1 MAVTPW
7 GPNAGGVTF
16 EVTDGLGLFGDQST
30 VKIITPENPAGT
42 TTGQFPS
49 ANVITG
55 SGNAVNIAA
64 ALVGPTY
71 AVVPGATA
79 AITIVASVAT
89 LSPTTIHV
97 GGTATFTSAVSLL
110 GGNVQLNVE
119 GGDVT
124 AVGGSGAINALS
136 SVTVNLTDGGKFS
149 NAPGL
154 LSALSGTTINYGPG
168 GGTFVANGNGSLI
181 DLSATTIN
189 GFAQGSGKN
198 HLEFQNTSA
207 AAAKYEVINSGGSQT
222 IKVYDANGQVIAQ
235 TNIAG
240 NALNPGMYTPGDPGP
255 LTITGSGNTL
265 TVTDQAVVCFLAG
278 TLIRTAAGE
287 IAIEDIRI
295 GDEVFV
301 SIDGRDE
308 LRPVTWIG
316 SGHVLSNPNRPLDFG
331 GYPVRILKD
340 AIAEGV
346 PYQDL
351 LVTAEHSF
359 FFEGRLVPIR
369 MLVNGRSIFYD
380 RSFQTYTYY
389 HVELAD
395 HAIIHANGML
405 SESYLDTGNRK
416 NFVQQ
421 HGVVPFPGKAKDWAV
436 DAAAPLC
443 VDRAFVEPIFRAI
456 EARAALRGDALQSR
470 PAELTGEADLHLVT
484 ESGRI
489 IRQAREA
496 DGMALFMIPSNV
508 RSVRIVS
515 RASRPA
521 DTIGPYVD
529 DRRFL
534 GVLVG
539 QVVLQDG
546 NLRREIDTHLTNAPL
561 RGWSVPE
568 GRQRWTTGDA
578 VLPLGERAPNAIAM
592 LGLQILAAGPYV
604 VEADAAEHA
613 ALNG

>member
-1 MAVTPW
+1 MATF
-7 GPNAGGVTF
+7 GPNGGGVIYDINPNGILDPF
-16 EVTDGLGLFGDQST
+16 NST
-30 VKIITPENPAGT
+30 VSIHGGASGSSSFSAPTNNIVTTNGGT
-42 TTGQFPS
+42 
-49 ANVITG
+49 
-55 SGNAVNIAA
+55 VNIASV
-64 ALVGPTY
+64 LLGSTY
-71 AVVPGATA
+71 VVPPGVSGNVTILATLPALTANKVFVGGNATIQSGASLLAGLEIDVTGG
-79 AITIVASVAT
+79 SAT
-89 LSPTTIHV
+89 LS
-97 GGTATFTSAVSLL
+97 
-110 GGNVQLNVE
+110 
-119 GGDVT
+119 
-124 AVGGSGAINALS
+124 SGVIASALS
-136 SVTVNLTDGGKFS
+136 GTTVNLTDGGSFTNGNNLANVLTGS
-149 NAPGL
+149 
-154 LSALSGTTINYGPG
+154 TINYGPG
-168 GGTFVANGNGSLI
+168 GGTFTVNGGGALI
-181 DLSATTIN
+181 DLSSTTIN
-189 GFAQGSGKN
+189 GFATNNGLN
-198 HLEFQNTSA
+198 HLAFQNTSA
-207 AAAKYEVINSGGSQT
+207 AAATYQISNSGANQT
-222 IKVYDANGQVIAQ
+222 IVVRDAGGNIIAQ
-235 TNIAG
+235 TTIAG
-240 NALNPGMYTPGDPGP
+240 QTLNTGTYTPGDPGP
-255 LTITGSGNTL
+255 LTVGTNGSTL
-265 TVTDQAVVCFLAG
+265 TITDQAVVCFLAG
-278 TLIRTAAGE
+278 TLIRTATGE
-287 IAIEDIRI
+287 VAIEKIQV

-301 SIDGRDE
+301 SINGKDE

-316 SGHVLSNPNRPLDFG
+316 SGHVMSNPNRSLDMG

-359 FFEGRLVPIR
+359 LFEGRLVPVR

-380 RSFQTYTYY
+380 LSLQTYAYY
-389 HVELAD
+389 HVELAE

-416 NFVQQ
+416 NFVDQ

-456 EARAALRGDALQSR
+456 EARAALRNDPLQSQ
-470 PAELTGEADLHLVT
+470 PAVLTREADLHLVT

-539 QVVLQDG
+539 GVTLQDG
-546 NLRREIDTHLTNAPL
+546 NVRREIDAHLVDGYLP
-561 RGWSVPE
+561 GWSVQE
-568 GRQRWTTGDA
+568 GARRWTDGDA

-592 LGLQILAAGPYV
+592 LGLQILAAGPYAV
-604 VEADAAEHA
+604 DGDASADV